1 MECEEEVLEE
11 VFELS
16 VLEEITV
23 EQLGDSDKPV
33 NGQKKVNVKEDS
45 PENCPEIYT
54 F

>member
-1 MECEEEVLEE
+1 MECEEGVLEE

-23 EQLGDSDKPV
+23 EQLGDKPV
-33 NGQKKVNVKEDS
+33 NGHKKVNVKENS